1 MILDSEMSPI
11 TEAPNGIL
19 RWTPRPGRTYVFL
32 ADSEVAIENQE
43 AGRLFFSGKSGS
55 LAKGET
61 AHGEWTLKREGFL
74 HPRISVRKTGE
85 DNNCAALNLSAG
97 GNGKLNF
104 AWGEEFTFST
114 DGWMQ
119 SHWSFKRGAAEVVR
133 FSRDGSSADVE
144 IVNPGLAA
152 ETLSVLVLLGWY
164 APLLAA
170 EEAAV
175 MAATVVLAIT

>member
-1 MILDSEMSPI
+1 MSPI
-11 TEAPNGIL
+11 TDAPNGML
-19 RWTPRPGRTYVFL
+19 RWTPRPGRMFVLL
-32 ADSEVAIENQE
+32 AENGGGIAAEDQE

-74 HPRISVRKTGE
+74 HPRITVRKTGE
-85 DNNCAALNLSAG
+85 DNNCGALSLSAG
-97 GNGKLNF
+97 GNGKLNL
-104 AWGEEFTFST
+104 AWGEEYIFST
-114 DGWMQ
+114 GGWLQ
-119 SHWSFKRGAAEVVR
+119 SRWSFKRGAVEIVR

-144 IVNPGLAA
+144 VLNPKVAA

-170 EEAAV
+170 DEAAV
-175 MAATVVLAIT
+175 IASTVVYGVAIS

>member
-1 MILDSEMSPI
+1 MSPI

-19 RWTPRPGRTYVFL
+19 RWTPRPGRTFVLL
-32 ADSEVAIENQE
+32 AESDAQAPAGDQE
-43 AGRLFFSGKSGS
+43 TGRLFFSGKSGS
-55 LAKGET
+55 LAKGAT
-61 AHGEWTLKREGFL
+61 AHGEWTFKREGFL
-74 HPRISVRKTGE
+74 HPRITVRKTGE
-85 DNNCAALNLSAG
+85 DSNCGALMLSAN

-104 AWGEEFTFST
+104 AWGEDFSFVT
-114 DGWMQ
+114 GGWMQ
-119 SHWSFKRGAAEVVR
+119 NHWSFNRGPLEMVR

-144 IVNPGLAA
+144 ILNLTLAA

-175 MAATVVLAIT
+175 IASAVVFAIT

>member
-1 MILDSEMSPI
+1 MTPI
-11 TEAPNGIL
+11 TEAPDGNL
-19 RWTPRPGRTYVFL
+19 RWTPRPGRTFVL
-32 ADSEVAIENQE
+32 VAESGRTAE
-43 AGRLFFSGKSGS
+43 DREFGRLYFSGKSGS

-61 AHGEWTLKREGFL
+61 AHGEWTFKREGFL
-74 HPRISVRKTGE
+74 HPRITVRKTGA
-85 DNNCAALNLSAG
+85 DSNCGALMLSAN

-104 AWGEEFTFST
+104 VWGEDFNFVTG
-114 DGWMQ
+114 GWMQ
-119 SHWSFKRGAAEVVR
+119 SHWSFKRGVIEAVR

-144 IVNPGLAA
+144 ILSPGIPA

-175 MAATVVLAIT
+175 IAATVVLAPT